1 MYSLCF
7 IKIFRRINNH
17 FYISTLG
24 TRELLTY
31 LEKLEIGL
39 SSFSYEELGVVEAGE
54 LKKSFE
60 MFKFGLESKVFGISE
75 MRQLENIYKKV
86 GIQSVDT
93 REAES
98 YDKSKFLKLMAV
110 LEGTSL
116 TEEQLQIINDLK
128 VMMKIEQDGSPRNIG
143 EAPNQVSRDFEFI
156 EKSLKAGFASQN
168 IDLKPVLEDCM
179 GQMELLE
186 ELVRMF
192 KLNILEFIGSAKT
205 NLMCENFNALELT
218 CQKIMPSLRMMQTTG
233 LLEVTQQIS
242 RLCKTDQ
249 DIKHL
254 SFLYDQ
260 FLKEYPNVQEQ
271 IDFEMELF
279 RTM

>member
-1 MYSLCF
+1 M
-7 IKIFRRINNH
+7 
-17 FYISTLG
+17 G

-75 MRQLENIYKKV
+75 MRQLETIYKKV
-86 GIQSVDT
+86 GIQSNDIRT
-93 REAES
+93 YDNQEQEKIEALI
-98 YDKSKFLKLMAV
+98 KS
-110 LEGTSL
+110 LEKTTLS
-116 TEEQLQIINDLK
+116 EEQREVVNKLKQMVNTSQEDLLQNFDDHMDHKSND
-128 VMMKIEQDGSPRNIG
+128 I
-143 EAPNQVSRDFEFI
+143 EFI
-156 EKSLKAGFASQN
+156 EKSLKAEFAAQS

-179 GQMELLE
+179 GQMDLLE

-192 KLNILEFIGSAKT
+192 KQNVLEFMGSAKI
-205 NLMCENFNALELT
+205 NLMNENFNALERT
-218 CQKIMPSLRMMQTTG
+218 CQKIMPSLRMMQTFG
-233 LLEVTQQIS
+233 LVEITQQIS
-242 RLCKTDQ
+242 RLCKTDH
-249 DIKHL
+249 DLKHL

-260 FLKEYPNVQEQ
+260 FLKEYPSVEEQ
-271 IDFEMELF
+271 IDFEMEML

>member
-1 MYSLCF
+1 M
-7 IKIFRRINNH
+7 
-17 FYISTLG
+17 G

-60 MFKFGLESKVFGISE
+60 VFKIGLENKVFGVSE
-75 MRQLENIYKKV
+75 MKQLESIYEKV
-86 GIQSVDT
+86 GIQSRDQRQFTDSDT
-93 REAES
+93 H
-98 YDKSKFLKLMAV
+98 KFLSLINS
-110 LEGTSL
+110 LEETTLS
-116 TEEQLQIINDLK
+116 
-128 VMMKIEQDGSPRNIG
+128 IEQKELVGKLKKIAEQPKEETQNLDKDKDSMS
-143 EAPNQVSRDFEFI
+143 VDFEFI
-156 EKSLKAGFASQN
+156 EKSLQAGFANQS

-192 KLNILEFIGSAKT
+192 KQNVFEFIGSSKV
-205 NLMCENFNALELT
+205 NLLNENFNELELS
-218 CQKIMPSLRMMQTTG
+218 CQKIMPSLRMMKTHG
-233 LLEVTQQIS
+233 LVEVTQQIS
-242 RLCKTDQ
+242 RLCKTDR
-249 DIKHL
+249 DLKHL

-260 FLKEYPNVQEQ
+260 FLQEYPRIQKQ
-271 IDFEMELF
+271 IDFEMEMY

>member
-1 MYSLCF
+1 M
-7 IKIFRRINNH
+7 INNH

-31 LEKLEIGL
+31 LDKLEIGL
-39 SSFSYEELGVVEAGE
+39 SSFSYEELGIVEAGE
-54 LKKSFE
+54 LKKTFE

-75 MRQLENIYKKV
+75 MRQLENIYKNV
-86 GIQSVDT
+86 GIQSNDK
-93 REAES
+93 RIS
-98 YDKSKFLKLMAV
+98 DNYDQNKFLQLIAA
-110 LEGTSL
+110 LEETTL
-116 TEEQLQIINDLK
+116 TKEQHQIIKDLK
-128 VMMKIEQDGSPRNIG
+128 DMMRIEQDGTTQHTEEVPENM
-143 EAPNQVSRDFEFI
+143 SRDFEFI
-156 EKSLKAGFASQN
+156 EKSLKAGFTSQK
-168 IDLKPVLEDCM
+168 IDLRPVLEDCM

-186 ELVRMF
+186 ELARMF

-205 NLMCENFNALELT
+205 NLMSENFDALGLT
-218 CQKIMPSLRMMQTTG
+218 CQKIMPSLRMMQTYG
-233 LLEVTQQIS
+233 LLEVTQQIA
-242 RLCKTDQ
+242 RLCRTDH

-279 RTM
+279 RTL

>member
-1 MYSLCF
+1 MYALGF
-7 IKIFRRINNH
+7 IKIFRMINNH

-31 LEKLEIGL
+31 LDKLEIGL
-39 SSFSYEELGVVEAGE
+39 SSFSYEELGIVEAGE
-54 LKKSFE
+54 LKKTFE

-75 MRQLENIYKKV
+75 MRQLENIYKNV
-86 GIQSVDT
+86 GIQSNDK
-93 REAES
+93 RIS
-98 YDKSKFLKLMAV
+98 DNYDQNKFLQLIAA
-110 LEGTSL
+110 LEETTL
-116 TEEQLQIINDLK
+116 TKEQHQIIKDLK
-128 VMMKIEQDGSPRNIG
+128 DMMRIEQDGTTQHTEEVPENM
-143 EAPNQVSRDFEFI
+143 SRDFEFI
-156 EKSLKAGFASQN
+156 EKSLKAGFTSQK
-168 IDLKPVLEDCM
+168 IDLRPVLEDCM

-205 NLMCENFNALELT
+205 NLMSENFDALGLT
-218 CQKIMPSLRMMQTTG
+218 CQKIMPSLRMMQTYG
-233 LLEVTQQIS
+233 LLEVTQQIA
-242 RLCKTDQ
+242 RLCRTDH

-279 RTM
+279 RTL